1 MTHKGATV
9 IVVEDETIVRMDI
22 VMSLEDEGFLVL
34 EASNAD
40 EAIGLLDTHPEIRL
54 MFTDIDMPGSMDGLK
69 LAEAVRKASGL
80 PQRGQDET
88 AQAAA
93 EVGAAFEPA
102 LSPEDKSPAR
112 WAYERMVQYIRNF
125 EAQLNANE
133 EVAMGFAGSDAGVVS
148 IEGLGYYDP
157 DILTFYGRDE
167 EGMKTQLVQHVT
179 QLSVILRAAPKVAP
193 EIPARRI
200 GFHLAPGWTGGE
212 AGDGSA

>member
-1 MTHKGATV
+1 MTKT
-9 IVVEDETIVRMDI
+9 DPET
-22 VMSLEDEGFLVL
+22 
-34 EASNAD
+34 EA
-40 EAIGLLDTHPEIRL
+40 
-54 MFTDIDMPGSMDGLK
+54 K

-148 IEGLGYYDP
+148 IEGYY
-157 DILTFYGRDE
+157 
-167 EGMKTQLVQHVT
+167 
-179 QLSVILRAAPKVAP
+179 A
-193 EIPARRI
+193 
-200 GFHLAPGWTGGE
+200 
-212 AGDGSA
+212 DGHGIQI

>member
-1 MTHKGATV
+1 MTKT
-9 IVVEDETIVRMDI
+9 DP
-22 VMSLEDEGFLVL
+22 
-34 EASNAD
+34 EAA
-40 EAIGLLDTHPEIRL
+40 A
-54 MFTDIDMPGSMDGLK
+54 K

-167 EGMKTQLVQHVT
+167 EGVKTQLIQHVS
-179 QLSVILRAAPKVAP
+179 QLSVILRAVPKVAP